1 MAMEIEL
8 KLAIEVKDLAV
19 LSRNLPSPTAVKK
32 LRNIYFDTPERFLE
46 HGKRMLRLR
55 IADAVEGG
63 ILCYKGRS
71 EHRDGVF
78 RAEELEW
85 RLSEDEVAAFL
96 RDPGTQAARLTPIF
110 PDVAPALLAA
120 FGEIRVE
127 RAVYALGSGLQL
139 EMDRVEYSDGSEDA
153 ELEVEAPEHR
163 IDEARDILGRILKK
177 SGVNAISQERTK
189 YQRFL
194 SRV

>member
-1 MAMEIEL
+1 MAIEIEL
-8 KLAIEVKDLAV
+8 KLAINVKDLAV
-19 LSRNLPSPTAVKK
+19 LSRNLPGPTAVKK
-32 LRNIYFDTPERFLE
+32 LRNIYFDTPERSLE
-46 HGKRMLRLR
+46 QGKRMLRLR
-55 IADAVEGG
+55 IVDAAEGG
-63 ILCYKGRS
+63 ILCYKGPT

-85 RLSEDEVAAFL
+85 DLEADEAAAFL
-96 RDPGTQAARLTPIF
+96 ADPSTQESRLTPLF
-110 PDVAPALLAA
+110 PDLALTLLAA

-127 RAVYALGSGLQL
+127 RAAYALGSGLQL
-139 EMDRVEYSDGSEDA
+139 EMDHVEYSDGSEDA

-163 IDEARDILGRILKK
+163 IGEARDLLGRILHK
-177 SGVNAISQERTK
+177 SGVSAIAQERTK